1 MKRPSSRILSLAVLV
16 ATGSALGAALVLAAP
31 EEGFRNPPA
40 PLSMAE
46 EALGGAD
53 GPFFPSAARN
63 SGRGLLDGRLLLDAE
78 GCGRAGCHPAAL
90 VEWRASPH
98 RYSGLENPWY
108 RKSFE
113 ALRAAK
119 GPVASRW
126 CAGCHSPALLQ
137 SGQLDLLPAAAG
149 APRYG
154 EPGPQ
159 AEPAIVQAGVTCTA
173 CHGIGR
179 AGSTMG
185 QGDYELDL
193 PPLHDLATSREPF
206 LQEIHDHLVRVDP
219 PAHRRAY
226 ARPAL
231 ASAELCSTCHKA
243 HLDAPING
251 KRWFAEL
258 DDLTSWQANAIS
270 GEGARSFNFP
280 ARTQTCVDCH
290 MPESAGQEALSG
302 ARLSH
307 RFAAANTALPTLFG
321 EREQLAAVE
330 RFLAARQVTV
340 DIFALSKPPV
350 AAPDQPPKAA
360 PDQPAAAAP
369 EHPAASSQ
377 PAAPEQPTVPDLPI
391 ALLDPVVATV
401 RRGEARRLTVVVRTR
416 GVGHLFPGG
425 KRDLH
430 DCWLELKGVDDRG
443 RVVFWSGRADESS
456 PVDPGAH
463 LYRERWVDERGEVLT
478 RRESWLV
485 RGVAYRGSIGPDA
498 SEAVHYRLE
507 VPPDAGDRITLTAR
521 LNYRKLA
528 WDFTQWVFGGE
539 GAAARQPPR
548 MPIVVL
554 AEDTTTLQVIAAAA
568 PLPAAGEPQP
578 GSASPADVER
588 WHDYGVALALQG
600 DWRAARPVLE
610 AVTRLAP
617 DHPDAWVNLARVEL
631 AEGDLARMEAALAQ
645 AVRLEPDSGRVH
657 YYRGMLAVRAGESE
671 RALEHLRAAVAR
683 RPRDRA
689 LRRELAQQLLLQ
701 QDYAGA
707 VQELESVLLVDAE
720 DRAAHLSL
728 TLAYR
733 ALGQAERAERHQKL
747 AARFAPFEAGHILTP
762 EFWAAHPHEN
772 LERQPVH
779 EHRSAPLSEPP
790 RGSGR

>member
-1 MKRPSSRILSLAVLV
+1 MTFRRSPRILSLAAVV
-16 ATGSALGAALVLAAP
+16 AGASALGAALVLAAP

-53 GPFFPSAARN
+53 GPFYPSSARN
-63 SGRGLLDGRLLLDAE
+63 TGRGRLDGRLFLDAAA
-78 GCGRAGCHPAAL
+78 CGRAGCHPAAV

-113 ALRAAK
+113 ALRAAQ

-137 SGQLDLLPAAAG
+137 SGQIDRLPAASGGTSAG
-149 APRYG
+149 STGGPRFG
-154 EPGPQ
+154 EAGPQ
-159 AEPAIVQAGVTCTA
+159 PEPDVVQAGVTCTA
-173 CHGIGR
+173 CHGIGTAR
-179 AGSTMG
+179 STMG
-185 QGDYELDL
+185 QADYELDL

-206 LQEIHDHLVRVDP
+206 LQEIHEHLVRVDP
-219 PAHRRAY
+219 QAHRRAY

-231 ASAELCSTCHKA
+231 ASAEQCSTCHKA
-243 HLDAPING
+243 HLDAPINSKG
-251 KRWFAEL
+251 WFAEM
-258 DDLTSWQANAIS
+258 DDHTSWQANAIS

-280 ARTQTCVDCH
+280 ARTVTCVDCH
-290 MPESAGQEALSG
+290 MPESAGQG
-302 ARLSH
+302 APGGTRRSH

-330 RFLAARQVTV
+330 RFLKDRQVTL
-340 DIFALSKPPV
+340 DIFALS
-350 AAPDQPPKAA
+350 APA
-360 PDQPAAAAP
+360 PPAAA
-369 EHPAASSQ
+369 
-377 PAAPEQPTVPDLPI
+377 LPI
-391 ALLDPVVATV
+391 APLDPVVATV
-401 RRGEARRLTVVVRTR
+401 RRGEARRVTVVVRTR

-425 KRDLH
+425 KKDLH

-443 RVVFWSGRADESS
+443 RVVFWSGRADAAS

-463 LYRERWVDERGEVLT
+463 FLRERWVDERGELLT
-478 RRESWLV
+478 RRQSWLV

-498 SEAVHYRLE
+498 SDAVHYRLE

-521 LNYRKLA
+521 LNYRKLS
-528 WDFTQWVFGGE
+528 WDFTQWVFGGG
-539 GAAARQPPR
+539 GAAARQPPP

-554 AEDTTTLQVIAAAA
+554 AEDTTALRVIDAGA
-568 PLPAAGEPQP
+568 PLPETGEPQP
-578 GSASPADVER
+578 GPAPPADVER

-600 DWRAARPVLE
+600 DWRAASPVLQ

-617 DHPDAWVNLARVEL
+617 DHTDAWVNLARVAL
-631 AEGDLARMEAALAQ
+631 AEGDLALMRKALDQ
-645 AVRLEPDSGRVH
+645 AVRLEPDTARVH
-657 YYRGMLAVRAGESE
+657 YYLGMLAVREGESE
-671 RALEHLRAAVAR
+671 RALEHLRAAVAK

-689 LRRELAQQLLLQ
+689 LRRELAQQLLLG

-707 VQELESVLLVDAE
+707 AQELESILLVDPE

-733 ALGQAERAERHQKL
+733 ALGHAERAERQQKL

-762 EFWAAHPHEN
+762 EFWASHPHEN
-772 LERQPVH
+772 IERQLVH
-779 EHRSAPLSEPP
+779 EHHSAPLAAPAKVE
-790 RGSGR
+790 GR